1 MSGALAKPSLLTLAP
16 DVYSQIFSYVK
27 VWNGI
32 RCVTAGRQLLEHRD
46 GIALRWSYK
55 TFFME
60 GRFYGRLLKRVLHGV
75 FAIWEFAI
83 YLGRMRRW
91 AMIRPDQ
98 LQLLDEPQFDY
109 LLNSPAQ
116 VYDEWFLGAL
126 RA

>member
-1 MSGALAKPSLLTLAP
+1 MSGALVKPSLLTLAP

-55 TFFME
+55 TFFMTA
-60 GRFYGRLLKRVLHGV
+60 RFYGRLMRRVQAGV
-75 FAIWEFAI
+75 FAIWEFAM
-83 YLGRMRRW
+83 YLARQRRW
-91 AMIRPDQ
+91 GMLRPDQ

-116 VYDEWFLGAL
+116 VYDEWFLGTL

>member
-16 DVYSQIFSYVK
+16 DVYSQIFSYIK
-27 VWNGI
+27 VWNGF
-32 RCVTAGRQLLEHRD
+32 RCATARRQLLEHRD
-46 GIALRWSYK
+46 GIVLRWSRES
-55 TFFME
+55 FFK
-60 GRFYGRLLKRVLHGV
+60 GCRFYGRLLRRIQEGV

-83 YLGRMRRW
+83 YLARQRRW
-91 AMIRPDQ
+91 GLLRPDQ